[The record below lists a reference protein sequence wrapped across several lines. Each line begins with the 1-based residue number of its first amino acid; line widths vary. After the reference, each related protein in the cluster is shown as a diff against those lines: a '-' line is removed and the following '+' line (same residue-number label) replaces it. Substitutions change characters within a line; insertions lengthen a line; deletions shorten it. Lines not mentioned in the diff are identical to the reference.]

1 MLFNYGVDSVATKI
15 EDKKN
20 DIQNN
25 TVPFVV
31 RVSIVTK
38 EKMEKIQCVQRGEN
52 IFAYLV
58 NGLKTVCKVISKPVF
73 WFYNNSRLA
82 FWGKNNLA

>member
-1 MLFNYGVDSVATKI
+1 MLFNYGVDSAATKI
-15 EDKKN
+15 EDKET

-25 TVPFVV
+25 AVPFVE

-52 IFAYLV
+52 ISACLI

-73 WFYNNSRLA
+73 CFHNNSRLA
-82 FWGKNNLA
+82 FLEKNNLA